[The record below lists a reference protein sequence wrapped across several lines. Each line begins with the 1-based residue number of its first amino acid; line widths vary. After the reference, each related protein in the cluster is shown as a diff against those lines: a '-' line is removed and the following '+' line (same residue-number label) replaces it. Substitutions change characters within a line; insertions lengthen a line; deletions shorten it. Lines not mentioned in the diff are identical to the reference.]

1 MELLAVNLRGIQL
14 KFSRENDFYPNEYY
28 ESVGNDIWEPATISF
43 LERNCDQNTLL
54 IDVGAATG
62 VLSMFAAK
70 LGAEVIAFEPN
81 PIAMSV
87 LKRNIE
93 INALEESISAVS
105 DAISDEDSVM
115 KFSVGSNSNVLSPIV
130 MHGMQNHENTDI
142 KVRNIVHVVNHQRL
156 LSSKKIIVKMD
167 IEGAEYKIL
176 CNKSVVNEV
185 SESISK
191 MFISFHPG
199 FNRPIKIKNKYLNFV
214 VTKVKY
220 VFIVWDHIKV
230 FNNLNAVGSVL
241 TLDGKKVNKF
251 SNFAGQLRFGSHD
264 WVWVP
269 ADRNV

>member
-1 MELLAVNLRGIQL
+1 MEILAINLRGVQL
-14 KFSRENDFYPNEYY
+14 NFCRENDFYPNEYY
-28 ESVGNDIWEPATISF
+28 ESVGNDVWEPATVSF
-43 LERNCDQNTLL
+43 FEKNCDRNTVLM
-54 IDVGAATG
+54 DVGAATG

-130 MHGMQNHENTDI
+130 MHGMQNHENTEI
-142 KVRNIVHVVNHQRL
+142 KVRNIVHVVNDQRL
-156 LSSKKIIVKMD
+156 RSSKKIIVKMD

-176 CNKSVVNEV
+176 CNKFAVNEV
-185 SESISK
+185 SKSISK

-199 FNRPIKIKNKYLNFV
+199 FNRPTKIKNKYLNFV

-220 VFIVWDHIKV
+220 FFVVWDHFKI

-241 TLDGKKVNKF
+241 TLDGKKISKF
-251 SNFAGQLRFGSHD
+251 SNFAGQLVSGGHD

-269 ADRNV
+269 ADRHV

>member
-1 MELLAVNLRGIQL
+1 METLAINLRGIQL

-28 ESVGNDIWEPATISF
+28 ESVGNDVWEPATIGF
-43 LERNCDQNTLL
+43 FERNCDQNTLL

-93 INALEESISAVS
+93 INGLEVSVSALS

-130 MHGMQNHENTDI
+130 MHGMQNHGNTDI
-142 KVRNIVHVVNHQRL
+142 KVRNIVDVVNHQRL
-156 LSSKKIIVKMD
+156 QSSKTIVMKMD

-176 CNKSVVNEV
+176 CNKSAVNEV
-185 SESISK
+185 SRSINK

-199 FNRPIKIKNKYLNFV
+199 FNRPTSIKNKYLSFAV
-214 VTKVKY
+214 SKIKY
-220 VFIVWDHIKV
+220 LLVIRDHHKI
-230 FNNLNAVGSVL
+230 FNNLSAVGRVL
-241 TLDGKKVNKF
+241 TLDGKEVLKF
-251 SNFAGQLRFGSHD
+251 TNFAGQLFFGTHD
-264 WVWVP
+264 WIWVTG
-269 ADRNV
+269 R

>member
-1 MELLAVNLRGIQL
+1 MEILAVNIRGIQL

-28 ESVGNDIWEPATISF
+28 ESVGNDVWEPATVSF
-43 LERNCDQNTLL
+43 FERNCDQNTLL

-70 LGAEVIAFEPN
+70 LGAEVISFEPN
-81 PIAMSV
+81 PVAMSV

-93 INALEESISAVS
+93 INGLEASITAFS

-130 MHGMQNHENTDI
+130 MHGMQNHEETDI
-142 KVRNIVHVVNHQRL
+142 KVRNIVDVVDHHRQK
-156 LSSKKIIVKMD
+156 SSKKIVVKMD

-176 CNKSVVNEV
+176 CNKSAVNEV
-185 SESISK
+185 RQSVSK

-199 FNRPIKIKNKYLNFV
+199 FNRPTRIKNKYLNFA
-214 VTKVKY
+214 TAKLRY
-220 VFIVWDHIKV
+220 VFVIGDHYKI
-230 FNNLNAVGSVL
+230 FNNLNAGGSIL
-241 TLDGKKVNKF
+241 TLDEKVVSKF
-251 SNFAGQLRFGSHD
+251 TDFAGQLFSGIHD

-269 ADRNV
+269 HI

>member
-1 MELLAVNLRGIQL
+1 MEILAINLRGVQL
-14 KFSRENDFYPNEYY
+14 NFSRENDFYPNEYY
-28 ESVGNDIWEPATISF
+28 ESVGNDVWEPATIGF
-43 LERNCDQNTLL
+43 FERNCDQDTVL

-93 INALEESISAVS
+93 INALEESITAVS

-142 KVRNIVHVVNHQRL
+142 KVRNIIHVVNHQRL
-156 LSSKKIIVKMD
+156 RSSKKIIVKMD

-185 SESISK
+185 SESINK

-199 FNRPIKIKNKYLNFV
+199 FNRPTKINNKCLNFV

-220 VFIVWDHIKV
+220 VFVVRDHRKI
-230 FNNLNAVGSVL
+230 FNNLNAVGSIL
-241 TLDGKKVNKF
+241 NLDGKEIDKF
-251 SNFAGQLRFGSHD
+251 SNFAGQLLFGGLD

-269 ADRNV
+269 AVRNV